1 MAQTEITETYN
12 IKDIKGDVWLHHDKA
27 SQLISGEGHA
37 ISLGDA
43 IITAP
48 MAEAMIEVSSN
59 QHIHLGSHNKE
70 VLVLDHSVQD
80 QIHDVNEVTIEPSSL
95 SMLSGNAFSFDLGD
109 DISFNALFDQTGY
122 SFFSQHED
130 SALTYHDT
138 HQHEVGHITHIE
150 VRDVISDFNPTTDRF
165 SLPFRSAIALGSN
178 EFTEAQNKV
187 NVSNLAIAF
196 HKIDDHGYVSFKD
209 IQGHEIQLNDA
220 NMLHSVV
227 DYLTHNFNGRIGDTL
242 MFKVAN
248 DSYIFHYHPD
258 VYAQQFGL
266 TKFEGLAFDG
276 MSQGYDSHLGNYL
289 HVDFS

>member
-1 MAQTEITETYN
+1 MAQTETTETYN
-12 IKDIKGDVWLHHDKA
+12 IKHIKGDVWLHHDKA

-95 SMLSGNAFSFDLGD
+95 SMLSGNTFSFDLGD
-109 DISFNALFDQTGY
+109 DIFFNALFDQTGY
-122 SFFSQHED
+122 SFFSQHE
-130 SALTYHDT
+130 
-138 HQHEVGHITHIE
+138 VGHMTYIE

-209 IQGHEIQLNDA
+209 IQGHEIELNDA

-227 DYLTHNFNGRIGDTL
+227 DYLTHNFTGRVGDTL

-258 VYAQQFGL
+258 VYPQQFGL
-266 TKFEGLAFDG
+266 TKFEGLVFDG
-276 MSQGYDSHLGNYL
+276 MSQSYDSHLGNYL